1 MTLNDQSSTQIDP
14 PSFDANNNDLL
25 VWSLFLLDGAE
36 KWVDV
41 ESIYLKAFELGPA
54 RLSWRT
60 RADIPDYKKVSKA
73 LQSVEASGNRWHQ
86 LLEKRGPY
94 ERKLSLA
101 GQDWC
106 RKYNDQLTNLY
117 SGSTVVRSA
126 PTQLAGRRVRDV
138 ESSDLFQRWCL
149 DRTIDLPEHELAVV
163 FRCLP
168 GSARSTW
175 IVRFDETMVASQRNG
190 NTDVADFV
198 NTARE
203 FILK

>member
-41 ESIYLKAFELGPA
+41 ENIYLKAFELGPA

-86 LLEKRGPY
+86 LLEKRGPH

-106 RKYNDQLTNLY
+106 QKYNDQLTNLY

-126 PTQLAGRRVRDV
+126 PTQLAGRRVRDI

-175 IVRFDETMVASQRNG
+175 IVRFDETMVDSQRNG

-198 NTARE
+198 NTARK
-203 FILK
+203 FVLK